1 MTDHTTNGRADT
13 EAQALQADVQPSP
26 QEQLYQWIADRRP
39 EGYCPAQIFNAI
51 LASNWTREAAVAA
64 MRHQMGDMMQPHEF
78 DLLLRGSPDI
88 DLSDSQTAV
97 TVEGREVQVIME
109 MQKPRMVVLGGFLTD
124 EECDQIV
131 EIAASRMERSTVV
144 ANDAADGNAVS
155 EIRTSFGT
163 FLRRGEF
170 DVCNRVDARV
180 QALLNWPVEF
190 TEDLQV
196 LRYDKG
202 AEYKAH
208 HDYFD
213 PAAGLWTP
221 NFRRGGNR
229 VGSMI
234 MYLNTPER
242 GGGTVFPDVPME
254 VYARKGTAVLF
265 TYPDA
270 HPSSRSLHGGT
281 PVVEGQKW
289 AAVKWF
295 RQGPHR

>member
-1 MTDHTTNGRADT
+1 
-13 EAQALQADVQPSP
+13 
-26 QEQLYQWIADRRP
+26 
-39 EGYCPAQIFNAI
+39 
-51 LASNWTREAAVAA
+51 
-64 MRHQMGDMMQPHEF
+64 
-78 DLLLRGSPDI
+78 
-88 DLSDSQTAV
+88 
-97 TVEGREVQVIME
+97 
-109 MQKPRMVVLGGFLTD
+109 
-124 EECDQIV
+124 
-131 EIAASRMERSTVV
+131 
-144 ANDAADGNAVS
+144 
-155 EIRTSFGT
+155 
-163 FLRRGEF
+163 
-170 DVCNRVDARV
+170 
-180 QALLNWPVEF
+180 LNWPIEF

-229 VGSMI
+229 VGTLI

-265 TYPDA
+265 TYPQAD
-270 HPSSRSLHGGT
+270 PSSRSLHGGT

>member
-1 MTDHTTNGRADT
+1 M
-13 EAQALQADVQPSP
+13 
-26 QEQLYQWIADRRP
+26 
-39 EGYCPAQIFNAI
+39 
-51 LASNWTREAAVAA
+51 
-64 MRHQMGDMMQPHEF
+64 
-78 DLLLRGSPDI
+78 
-88 DLSDSQTAV
+88 
-97 TVEGREVQVIME
+97 
-109 MQKPRMVVLGGFLTD
+109 
-124 EECDQIV
+124 

-180 QALLNWPVEF
+180 QALVNWPVDF

-202 AEYKAH
+202 AEYKPH

-213 PAAGLWTP
+213 SAAGPWTA
-221 NFRRGGNR
+221 NLRRGGQR

-234 MYLNTPER
+234 IYLNTPER
-242 GGGTVFPDVPME
+242 GGGTVFPDVPMD
-254 VYARKGTAVLF
+254 VYARKGSAVLF
-265 TYPDA
+265 TYPVAD
-270 HPSSRSLHGGT
+270 PSSRSLHGGT
-281 PVVEGQKW
+281 PVIEGQKW